1 MIFML
6 GWSILDYF
14 LVEFFKIYLKK
25 NKGKNN
31 ILRFIKKIKYLYFI
45 NHYFSFV
52 IRVRFFIK

>member
-31 ILRFIKKIKYLYFI
+31 IYYYNKFIKIYQILFKF
-45 NHYFSFV
+45 
-52 IRVRFFIK
+52 

>member
-31 ILRFIKKIKYLYFI
+31 ILRFIKK
-45 NHYFSFV
+45 
-52 IRVRFFIK
+52 